1 MRADLCVHVPIC
13 ARWGVYNYSFSRM
26 NTHVVTRRGTT
37 GVCRDPVEILSLYF
51 LFSYLYRA
59 FKMGKGMK
67 SEAREGGSSID
78 RTTV

>member
-1 MRADLCVHVPIC
+1 MHADLCVHVPIC

-59 FKMGKGMK
+59 VKMGKGMK

>member
-59 FKMGKGMK
+59 VKMGKGMK